1 MLAAI
6 SGTLGSVEGGVAL
19 VSLSLGDG
27 SLTYEALV
35 SPCAA
40 ERLAARRGQRVSLH
54 TIELLESPNQGASF
68 VPRLLAFETREDR
81 AFFELLTKVKGLGP
95 RRALRALAA
104 PTGEIAR
111 AIVERDIKA
120 LTRLPE
126 IGKKLAE
133 AIVAEIGE
141 KAGAF
146 AAMGADIGPGGA
158 RPTGAVVEVR
168 SSLSRAAEQ
177 AVVALVRLGESRPEA
192 ERMVERVAREAD
204 ETPDAILAAALAF
217 RGV

>member
-6 SGTLGSVEGGVAL
+6 SGTLESVGAGAAH
-19 VSLSLGDG
+19 LSLALGEG
-27 SLTYEALV
+27 ALTYEVLV
-35 SPCAA
+35 SPFTA
-40 ERLAARRGQRVSLH
+40 ERLLARRGQRVSLH
-54 TIELLESPNQGASF
+54 TLELLESPNQGASF
-68 VPRLLAFETREDR
+68 VPRLLGFETREDR

-104 PTGEIAR
+104 STADVAR
-111 AIVERDIKA
+111 MILERDAKG

-133 AIVAEIGE
+133 SIVAEIGE

-146 AAMGADIGPGGA
+146 AAPDEPRAQRAPGAAGE
-158 RPTGAVVEVR
+158 VVEAR

-177 AVVALVRLGESRPEA
+177 AIVALVRLGESRPEA
-192 ERMVERVAREAD
+192 ERMVERVARETD
-204 ETPDAILAAALAF
+204 ESPDAILAAALAF